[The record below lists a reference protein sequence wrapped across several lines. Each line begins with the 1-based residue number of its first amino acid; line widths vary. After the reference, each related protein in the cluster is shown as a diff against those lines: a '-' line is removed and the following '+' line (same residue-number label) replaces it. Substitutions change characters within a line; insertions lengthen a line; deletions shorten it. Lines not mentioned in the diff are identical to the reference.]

1 MTAPSQTPQSNII
14 PGVGGL
20 TVMSAI
26 AADRGEGD
34 TSMRFINMEDD
45 GGDSVGVNDGCGD
58 NVVGKGQGQQPEQGS
73 KLGQEIGSTSLSGS
87 GWGLGVGALDVTPPP
102 APRPRNSSNASSIE
116 AIREN
121 TATLPFSLSSS
132 SSSSAPAPALAST
145 MMSTVVLESL
155 LTNHHDHNTTTTTTT
170 NNNNN
175 PSPPIAS
182 SKRTV
187 TVAAFQANL
196 GTTLLSQFGDFT
208 EVDTALSQSSQSNFT
223 ALSQISQSNP
233 TALNPPI
240 EYNLPF
246 TNESTSPAHFR
257 TLPRSSEDN
266 TVIDFLTPSPN
277 TLYLSPR
284 LKKMPAWLFPGVGVG
299 SDCGVIAT
307 NNLSSTEESS
317 NPSYPVNNINTPYR
331 DLVNVSTAATVSGGM
346 NDTGTLTYP
355 PPPLMIH
362 PLLNYPLF

>member
-1 MTAPSQTPQSNII
+1 M
-14 PGVGGL
+14 GGM

-34 TSMRFINMEDD
+34 TSMRYINMEAE
-45 GGDSVGVNDGCGD
+45 GGVGVNDGGGD
-58 NVVGKGQGQQPEQGS
+58 NVVGEGQGHQQGQGS
-73 KLGQEIGSTSLSGS
+73 KVGQGKGSTSLPGS
-87 GWGLGVGALDVTPPP
+87 AWGLGVGALDVTPPP
-102 APRPRNSSNASSIE
+102 APRPRNNSNASSIE

-132 SSSSAPAPALAST
+132 SSSSAPAPAPALAST
-145 MMSTVVLESL
+145 KMSTVVLESL
-155 LTNHHDHNTTTTTTT
+155 LTNHHNNTN

-187 TVAAFQANL
+187 TVAAFQATL

-208 EVDTALSQSSQSNFT
+208 EVDTALSQSSQSNPT
-223 ALSQISQSNP
+223 ALSQISQSNL

-240 EYNLPF
+240 EYNLPI

-299 SDCGVIAT
+299 NDGDVATT

-317 NPSYPVNNINTPYR
+317 NPSYQTNNINTPYR
-331 DLVNVSTAATVSGGM
+331 DLVNVSTAATVSGGI
-346 NDTGTLTYP
+346 NDTGTPPLTYP
-355 PPPLMIH
+355 PYPYFIPLPYPTLPPLFI
-362 PLLNYPLF
+362 PYPTVP